1 MSSLIKRIS
10 IGLTI
15 CGLGVVF
22 ALPPGMAA
30 ADDQHWL
37 DKPRTNWNSPGM
49 DIPAPPPAD
58 QDQLPTCG
66 TQARSVETDYDQALS
81 DAGWTVYGSYQA
93 GWGVAIVSGLAGYD
107 GMCRPMGFQ
116 DFVFVDGV
124 FAGTLSPEPMDSRT
138 DGARDMLSLL
148 TADRVRSVFLR
159 YKAGDPACCPSSKSS
174 VLYGVDR
181 SGSAPVVVPQSE

>member
-1 MSSLIKRIS
+1 MSSLFKRIS
-10 IGLTI
+10 LGLTM

-30 ADDQHWL
+30 ADDQSL
-37 DKPRTNWNSPGM
+37 
-49 DIPAPPPAD
+49 A
-58 QDQLPTCG
+58 
-66 TQARSVETDYDQALS
+66 

-93 GWGVAIVSGLAGYD
+93 GWGIAVISALARYD

-138 DGARDMLSLL
+138 DGARDVLNLL
-148 TADRVRSVFLR
+148 TADHMRSVFLR
-159 YKAGDPACCPSSKSS
+159 YRAGDPACCPSSKSS

-181 SGSAPVVVPQSE
+181 SGSAPVVVPQSD